1 MKACNTNHDMV
12 CVAGVHSAVMPRIG
26 TMMGANLA
34 PTSLV
39 CVGRA
44 GGASRAA
51 RLRMLLAPSSPT
63 SQGDEQEFTHDAAPA
78 CCRFEALAGYSMLAG
93 QEPCFDGLCMNEA
106 WEGEE
111 EVLLPQKCVWHQTV
125 LGHMMTTQ

>member
-1 MKACNTNHDMV
+1 
-12 CVAGVHSAVMPRIG
+12 
-26 TMMGANLA
+26 MGANLA

-44 GGASRAA
+44 GAAGTAA

-63 SQGDEQEFTHDAAPA
+63 SHGEQESTHESAAPA

-93 QEPCFDGLCMNEA
+93 QEPCFDGLCLNEA
-106 WEGEE
+106 RESE
-111 EVLLPQKCVWHQTV
+111 EV
-125 LGHMMTTQ
+125 

>member
-1 MKACNTNHDMV
+1 
-12 CVAGVHSAVMPRIG
+12 
-26 TMMGANLA
+26 MMGANLA

-63 SQGDEQEFTHDAAPA
+63 SQAEEESTHDAAPA

-106 WEGEE
+106 REGEE

>member
-1 MKACNTNHDMV
+1 
-12 CVAGVHSAVMPRIG
+12 
-26 TMMGANLA
+26 
-34 PTSLV
+34 
-39 CVGRA
+39 
-44 GGASRAA
+44 
-51 RLRMLLAPSSPT
+51 MLLAPSSPT
-63 SQGDEQEFTHDAAPA
+63 SHGEQESTHESAAPA

-106 WEGEE
+106 REGEE